1 VGLLLLRLAA
11 GISLMAQGVLAL
23 RGALPFGPALLY
35 VLTIGIGLLL
45 LVGLW
50 TPVAGTMLAILAL
63 WRAFL
68 HGANPWTCVLIGI
81 LGAALALLGPGV
93 WSVDAHL
100 FGWKRIRISDR

>member
-1 VGLLLLRLAA
+1 
-11 GISLMAQGVLAL
+11 
-23 RGALPFGPALLY
+23 
-35 VLTIGIGLLL
+35 
-45 LVGLW
+45 
-50 TPVAGTMLAILAL
+50 MLAILAL

-93 WSVDAHL
+93 WSVDARL